1 MLNTAKRS
9 HTTVEALEMRGY
21 RYAATNKDVK
31 KMKLSSLKITYDDLL
46 FLAVSFLWMA
56 IIAVVIVYV

>member
-1 MLNTAKRS
+1 
-9 HTTVEALEMRGY
+9 
-21 RYAATNKDVK
+21 
-31 KMKLSSLKITYDDLL
+31 MKLSSLKITYDDLL